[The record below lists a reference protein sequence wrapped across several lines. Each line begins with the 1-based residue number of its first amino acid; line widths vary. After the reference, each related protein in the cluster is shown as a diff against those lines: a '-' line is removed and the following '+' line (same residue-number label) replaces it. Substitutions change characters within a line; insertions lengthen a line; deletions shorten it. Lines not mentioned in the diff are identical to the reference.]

1 MYRIYRNL
9 HKKCFSIQ
17 AKVPGKG
24 WRVVDSATDL
34 CVSGV
39 TFRVYEAGRQRVLRT
54 RRKNVHAF
62 VIVDGYVKT
71 KPGIKV
77 ANCDVKVSYNP
88 KVAPVFLAGDVGVL
102 GARCG
107 HLTGGQ
113 MFVSHDWW

>member
-24 WRVVDSATDL
+24 WRVVDHATDL
-34 CVSGV
+34 CVSGL
-39 TFRVYEAGRQRVLRT
+39 TFRVYEAGRQRVLAT
-54 RRKNVHAF
+54 KRKNVHAF

-71 KPGIKV
+71 KPGIQV
-77 ANCDVKVSYNP
+77 ADCDVKVSYNP
-88 KVAPVFLAGDVGVL
+88 MAAPGFMAGDVGVL

-107 HLTGGQ
+107 HFTEGRL
-113 MFVSHDWW
+113 FISHDWW